1 MISEEYLRRY
11 GIKSVSTIAE
21 GTMSPVMYIKHFD
34 NSSYRY
40 SIIREDMIDDGI
52 NLIIKNH
59 IKEII
64 LKNRKEKLIRLNEI

>member
-1 MISEEYLRRY
+1 MISEEYLRQY

-21 GTMSPVMYIKHFD
+21 GTMLPVMYIKHFD
-34 NSSYRY
+34 SSSYRY
-40 SIIREDMIDDGI
+40 SLTREDMTDDGI

-59 IKEII
+59 VKEII